1 MNYASLGRFSP
12 NVRLIFKRCI
22 ELDQTLGNQVGEWS
36 SLNSMDVCT
45 SSDATICSMFAASP
59 MKDPGASTGT
69 Y

>member
-1 MNYASLGRFSP
+1 
-12 NVRLIFKRCI
+12 
-22 ELDQTLGNQVGEWS
+22 
-36 SLNSMDVCT
+36 MDVCT